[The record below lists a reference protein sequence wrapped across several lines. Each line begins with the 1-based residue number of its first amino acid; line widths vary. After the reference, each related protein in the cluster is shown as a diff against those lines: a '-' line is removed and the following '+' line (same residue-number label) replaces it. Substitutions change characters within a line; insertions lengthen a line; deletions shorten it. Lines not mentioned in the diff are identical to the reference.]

1 MAKNSEMQKI
11 AIFPGS
17 FDPFHVGHESVVS
30 RAIPLFDKIII
41 MIGYNANKKSFFP
54 IDIRMKWIN
63 QVFQNVDKVEVRLHD
78 GLTVDFCRETGA
90 GYILRGLRTSSDF
103 EYERAIAQ
111 VNKQMHPEIE
121 TVFLLTLPEHTPV
134 NATIIRDIVFHGGD
148 ASMFLPKNLDMKEF
162 MVNSKKPNS

>member
-1 MAKNSEMQKI
+1 MQKI

-17 FDPFHVGHESVVS
+17 FDPFHIGHESIVR
-30 RAIPLFDKIII
+30 RAIPLFDQIII

-54 IDIRMKWIN
+54 IENRLNWIH

-78 GLTVDFCRETGA
+78 GLTVDFCKEVGA

-111 VNKQMHPEIE
+111 VNKKMHPEIE
-121 TVFLLTLPEHTPV
+121 TVFLLTLPEHTPI
-134 NATIIRDIVFHGGD
+134 NATIIRDIIFHGGD
-148 ASMFLPKNLDMKEF
+148 ASMFLPKGLNMDEF
-162 MVNSKKPNS
+162 MINSNKTNS